1 MATRK
6 DPYSKLIRLCTGSSD
21 AYAPGEEPP
30 PCIWGDS
37 SSMQDGYGSIHKIF
51 YFTLKNGRHFADGDT
66 HEDYVNPNTICPA
79 EIFLAEGFPAKY
91 SRLTDLNGEKNDQ
104 YKRYQYKGNGQ
115 LTHVH
120 DSEIWIYDAEYT
132 TQHVGLEDDGKT
144 DDDDDTDPWDRAP
157 WNVSLDFPEEV
168 IPFRYAYKGNKRFA
182 DSYDSKAKRALDPV
196 VNAAKDRILAETI
209 KWNLQLSF
217 TYALK
222 PRSDLDITTIRS
234 AQGSINKND
243 IKLCGLKIPAGRGRI
258 ISLKPQLIEEAS
270 DTSGNKVKEHWEV
283 QATVQIISD
292 SNESF
297 NSKLL
302 NVGSRALFNRQA
314 KVDETTGKVLNN
326 SFSSG
331 HMEKSTIYSWFSFSN
346 TNGQAGGNV
355 TREFGSRRL
364 LLQALNFWN
373 KKYKEKFGAFDYE
386 KMEDMPLTRDGM
398 IDENVM
404 NPNHEN
410 FGKYVTLEFQEFRE
424 MDWKQNS
431 IFKQAAGKG
440 GRIKW

>member
-1 MATRK
+1 MAIRK
-6 DPYSKLIRLCTGSSD
+6 DPYSDLIRLCTGSSD
-21 AYAPGEEPP
+21 AYAPGDEPP

-37 SSMQDGYGSIHKIF
+37 SNMQDGYGSIHKIF
-51 YFTLKNGRHFADGDT
+51 YFTLKNGRHFKDGKVDG
-66 HEDYVNPNTICPA
+66 DYVNPNTICPA

-91 SRLTDLNGEKNDQ
+91 SRLTDLNGEKKDQ

-132 TQHVGLEDDGKT
+132 TQHVGLQDDGVT

-157 WNVSLDFPEEV
+157 WGVSLDFPEEV
-168 IPFRYAYKGNKRFA
+168 IPFRYAYKGNKRFT
-182 DSYDSKAKRALDPV
+182 DNDHSNTKRALDPV
-196 VNAAKDRILAETI
+196 VNKAGDRILAETV
-209 KWNLQLSF
+209 KWNLQLTF

-258 ISLKPQLIEEAS
+258 ISLKPQLIEESS
-270 DTSGNKVKEHWEV
+270 DTSGNKVKEHWEI

-292 SNESF
+292 SNETF

-302 NVGSRALFNRQA
+302 NVGSRALFSKFA
-314 KVDETTGKVLNN
+314 IVTPTGKVTNN
-326 SFSSG
+326 SFFSG
-331 HMEKSTIYSWFSFSN
+331 YMEKSTIYSWFSFSKE
-346 TNGQAGGNV
+346 NGQAGGNV
-355 TREFGSRRL
+355 TREFGGRRL
-364 LLQALNFWN
+364 LLQALNKWN
-373 KKYKEKFGAFDYE
+373 KTYKKEFGNFDYE

-398 IDENVM
+398 VDEDAL
-404 NPNHEN
+404 NPNNSN

-431 IFKQAAGKG
+431 IFKQISGKG
-440 GRIKW
+440 GKIKW